1 MRVSELTAGSSSS
14 ALPERSHGSRA
25 VVHTLKEETATHRA
39 SLSALV
45 RAGKERNAFQ
55 DALPHMSCFRS
66 VRRQLSPPSRPHA
79 KRVIDVKIGHMY
91 NNN

>member
-1 MRVSELTAGSSSS
+1 MHG
-14 ALPERSHGSRA
+14 RSQGSRA
-25 VVHTLKEETATHRA
+25 IVHALTGVTATHRA
-39 SLSALV
+39 SLSAPV
-45 RAGKERNAFQ
+45 RVGKQRSASQ